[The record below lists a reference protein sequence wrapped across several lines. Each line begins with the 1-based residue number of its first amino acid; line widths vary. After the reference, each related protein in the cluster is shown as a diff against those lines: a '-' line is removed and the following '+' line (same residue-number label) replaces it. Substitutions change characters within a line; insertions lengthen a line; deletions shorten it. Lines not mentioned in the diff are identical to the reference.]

1 MLSKKDAKVTFLA
14 IYLPTPSPEP
24 LHLSYILFSWG
35 KKTPS
40 YASHVSLWYFD
51 TSSSSFRLLVFTC
64 FFCGNRTP
72 CHASGSSPLEHDFF
86 FSHLVISHCRQREN
100 VFFRDPSSSIVYL
113 PIFLPARRRSS

>member
-40 YASHVSLWYFD
+40 YASHVSCGTLIPRLRLFV
-51 TSSSSFRLLVFTC
+51 SSCFHLLSSFTLFSQLFFLWKSDFLSCERLQSARARLFLLSS
-64 FFCGNRTP
+64 
-72 CHASGSSPLEHDFF
+72 CHLT
-86 FSHLVISHCRQREN
+86 
-100 VFFRDPSSSIVYL
+100 L
-113 PIFLPARRRSS
+113 PTT